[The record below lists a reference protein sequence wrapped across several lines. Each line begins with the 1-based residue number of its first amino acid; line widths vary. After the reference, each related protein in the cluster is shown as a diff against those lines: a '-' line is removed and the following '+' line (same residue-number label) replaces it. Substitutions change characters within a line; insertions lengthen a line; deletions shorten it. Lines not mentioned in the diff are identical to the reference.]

1 MQFTYSNSNNY
12 LAGAKEVNDISTN
25 IHNTSRQTGVN
36 VNKLIETERK
46 ARTTKK
52 AAKYD
57 AEGLVAQTGLDIS
70 AEIKKGDIQ
79 RKSKKDIEKIMK
91 PAKMAGALA
100 ETVNVGNMGL
110 MMHQDKKRL
119 DMENA
124 ETKRIQAEEDL
135 KQEERDRK
143 TAELYRKINE
153 SLTSGDKP
161 TSSTGGTPE
170 KTEGTSSTTSTNTT
184 STTLKPL
191 AGSTKLPKSSIR
203 QLAIDQGFT
212 PEDAGIVVGIAG
224 GESGYDPTNSTIRS
238 GLYKREGEDSVGLM
252 QINWGYHK
260 DSGWLQSLGINKRED
275 LFDPVKNMKAAK
287 YLHSGSGGFS
297 DWTVYDKG
305 IYKDY
310 M

>member
-25 IHNTSRQTGVN
+25 IYNVSRQTGVDT
-36 VNKLIETERK
+36 NKLIETERK
-46 ARTTKK
+46 ARASK
-52 AAKYD
+52 ADAKNA
-57 AEGLVAQTGLDIS
+57 AEGLVAKTGLNI
-70 AEIKKGDIQ
+70 AAGIKKGDIES
-79 RKSKKDIEKIMK
+79 KSKKDVEKIMK

-100 ETVNVGNMGL
+100 ATVDVGNMGL

-124 ETKRIQAEEDL
+124 ETKRIRAEDDLKAEEREKKLNDL
-135 KQEERDRK
+135 IVSITK
-143 TAELYRKINE
+143 TSN
-153 SLTSGDKP
+153 TSDAP
-161 TSSTGGTPE
+161 SSSTSTIPGSPE
-170 KTEGTSSTTSTNTT
+170 GKPSPVVTTTSPVTT
-184 STTLKPL
+184 QPL

-212 PEDAGIVVGIAG
+212 PEQAGVVVGIAG
-224 GESGYDPTNSTIRS
+224 GESGFDPTNSTVRS
-238 GLYKREGEDSVGLM
+238 GLYKQSGEDSVGLM

-260 DSGWLQSLGINKRED
+260 DSGWLQDLGITKRED

-297 DWTVYDKG
+297 DWSVYNNN
-305 IYKDY
+305 DY
-310 M
+310 QQHM

>member
-25 IHNTSRQTGVN
+25 IYNTSRQTGVDT
-36 VNKLIETERK
+36 NKLIETERK
-46 ARTTKK
+46 ARASK
-52 AAKYD
+52 ADAKNA
-57 AEGLVAQTGLDIS
+57 AEGTIGQTSLKLLSG
-70 AEIKKGDIQ
+70 IKKGDIES
-79 RKSKKDIEKIMK
+79 KSKKDVEKIMK
-91 PAKMAGALA
+91 PARMAGALA
-100 ETVNVGNMGL
+100 ATVDVGNMGL

-124 ETKRIQAEEDL
+124 ETKRIRAEEALESEKREKQLNEAIERLTNL
-135 KQEERDRK
+135 KT
-143 TAELYRKINE
+143 TA
-153 SLTSGDKP
+153 T
-161 TSSTGGTPE
+161 
-170 KTEGTSSTTSTNTT
+170 STTSTNSDVPEGTPSSV
-184 STTLKPL
+184 STNTLPVATQPL

-212 PEDAGIVVGIAG
+212 PAQAGVVVGIAG

-238 GLYKREGEDSVGLM
+238 GLYKKEGEDSVGLM

-260 DSGWLQSLGINKRED
+260 DSGWLQDLGITKRED

-297 DWTVYDKG
+297 DWSVYNNN
-305 IYKDY
+305 DY
-310 M
+310 QQHM